1 MIRTYLPEIVYT
13 PYPPPLTPLI
23 YRKPITW
30 IRNGD
35 VWLVYVRTVDL
46 SIYMVVMG
54 IFEVF

>member
-1 MIRTYLPEIVYT
+1 MIRTYLPEIVY
-13 PYPPPLTPLI
+13 PLPPPLKLLI

-35 VWLVYVRTVDL
+35 VWLVYFGTVDL

-54 IFEVF
+54 IFKVF